1 MLAKKIDLLID
12 IGSNPDVIVVE
23 CLPVRWVD
31 GEQKVEDKRVLS
43 LSLKPMRELS
53 KMIPDADDVAR
64 HEILDELLLNLF
76 EKTFKDLI
84 PGFLSNEDPIYE
96 HLMER
101 FIISKDLREKIYSA
115 YFTEES
121 LFNLKNTLRK
131 IIYGYEL

>member
-12 IGSNPDVIVVE
+12 TSSNPDVIVVE
-23 CLPVRWVD
+23 CLPVRWFD

-43 LSLKPMRELS
+43 LSLKPMKELS
-53 KMIPDADDVAR
+53 RMIPDADNVAR
-64 HEILDELLLNLF
+64 REILDELLLNLF
-76 EKTFKDLI
+76 EKDFKDLI

-101 FIISKDLREKIYSA
+101 FISGDLREKIYSA

-131 IIYGYEL
+131 TIYGYEL

>member
-12 IGSNPDVIVVE
+12 TSSNPDVIVVE

-53 KMIPDADDVAR
+53 KMIPDADDVAKR
-64 HEILDELLLNLF
+64 EILDELLLNLF
-76 EKTFKDLI
+76 EKDFKDLI

-101 FIISKDLREKIYSA
+101 FISGDLREKIYSA